1 MLHHRT
7 ERTQRKNAERRK
19 RLDEA
24 VACLTSLDA
33 EEASAMKGTNLF
45 RWLCSMMKISGSL
58 LSKARIGAMLDGDRV
73 QEATVE
79 EYRYLRACTELYG
92 EFRHMAD
99 MSISLDEKYINRI
112 YETLSEKTFRGYRSS
127 EYTVREMNY
136 RVPDSRE
143 IPVLM
148 KAADREIASEEHY
161 EDRVLGAVR
170 THDMILSIWPFEEK
184 NGEVAYAAMSYELFA
199 AGYPLPVLDISD
211 TEHLRLSSEFVRN
224 GSSVHLCGEVID
236 SLLDQCG
243 GA

>member
-7 ERTQRKNAERRK
+7 ERTQRKNAARRK

-24 VACLTSLDA
+24 VACLTSLSA

-73 QEATVE
+73 TEATVE

-92 EFRHMAD
+92 DFRHMAD
-99 MSISLDEKYINRI
+99 FSISLDEKYIIRI
-112 YETLSEKTFRGYRSS
+112 YETLSGKAFGGYRSFGC
-127 EYTVREMNY
+127 TVEDMNY
-136 RVPDSRE
+136 RAPESRE
-143 IPVLM
+143 IPGLM
-148 KAADREIASEEHY
+148 KAADREIASEEHC
-161 EDRVLGAVR
+161 EDRVTGAVR

-184 NGEVAYAAMSYELFA
+184 NGEVAYASMSYELFA

-211 TEHLRLSSEFVRN
+211 KEHLRMSSEFVRS
-224 GSSVHLCGEVID
+224 GSSAHFSGEVID